1 MAVLCAG
8 SRKRPLQWSRG
19 AQACPLHEMRGNVCL
34 LHKAAMHKLPA
45 QCLPVAGVCC
55 CRMSGD
61 AVPMQ
66 QGCLPGRRPHQ
77 GQHPAPAAQKPQ
89 RQSTSSMGP

>member
-1 MAVLCAG
+1 MSVQCAG
-8 SRKRPLQWSRG
+8 SRKRHRKRQEEG
-19 AQACPLHEMRGNVCL
+19 MLHGLCGNVFL
-34 LHKAAMHKLPA
+34 LHKAATHKLPA
-45 QCLPVAGVCC
+45 QCLPMAGACC

-77 GQHPAPAAQKPQ
+77 GQHSAAAAQKPQ